1 MSTKHRMSQN
11 TLDQLIAT
19 ARHQANQGG
28 AGLWSTL
35 LTLSQVP
42 EKSLREQLWL
52 EQGVGV
58 LSRQQFDEVKHTAV
72 ALQHSVTSC
81 SMPDGMTWLICADPW
96 AQEALALFT
105 AFNDGNTAL
114 ALLISP
120 QIRVAKDAEISADL
134 SAMQSAD
141 EAGGDVVAF
150 VNRAISQASAEGAS
164 DIHFET
170 SRAGIRIKYRLDG
183 VMVSGA
189 QLATSAAA
197 EQAISRIKVLAE
209 LDITERRKP
218 QDGRIRW
225 IGDDQK
231 ALDLRVSIMPS
242 VFGEDAV
249 LRLLDKAQLRD
260 SMSPIS
266 LEVLGFE
273 SDLAQSI
280 RELAARPHGML
291 LVTGPTGSGKTTTL
305 YATLS
310 EVNSGI
316 EKIITIEDPVEYEL
330 SGVLQI
336 PVNERKGLTFA
347 TGLRSI
353 LRHDP
358 DKILVGEIRDS
369 ETAEIA
375 VQAALTGHVVFTTVH
390 ANSLFDVLGRFQH
403 FDIDPFAFASSL
415 NGIVVQRLLRK
426 LCSYCH
432 SWRELSVTES
442 ARMKALKL
450 PLPER
455 VAVGQ
460 GCPHCRNTGY
470 KGRFVVSQVHTVDDG
485 LRDLI
490 LKKSSIL
497 EIKAHMQAQSSS
509 SLLGQAIANSA
520 LGKTS
525 MEEVSRVV
533 GWS

>member
-1 MSTKHRMSQN
+1 MNSITLEACITRARSQ
-11 TLDQLIAT
+11 A
-19 ARHQANQGG
+19 AQGG
-28 AGLWSTL
+28 SLWDAL
-35 LTLSQVP
+35 LTLTQLP
-42 EKSLREQLWL
+42 EKSLKDRLWL
-52 EQGVGV
+52 EQGIGV
-58 LSRQQFDEVKHTAV
+58 LSSGDLDKARNTARPLGDGLL
-72 ALQHSVTSC
+72 ALT
-81 SMPDGMTWLICADPW
+81 MPDGMTWLACQDPW
-96 AQEALALFT
+96 SEAVLLAFT
-105 AFNDGNTAL
+105 SRNDGQTAL
-114 ALLISP
+114 ALLQSVLSGVSTNADSLAIQSGN
-120 QIRVAKDAEISADL
+120 DAGS
-134 SAMQSAD
+134 
-141 EAGGDVVAF
+141 DVVDF
-150 VNRAISQASAEGAS
+150 INRAIAQASADGAS

-170 SRAGIRIKYRLDG
+170 HRGGIGIKYRLDG
-183 VMVSGA
+183 VMVAGTRLES
-189 QLATSAAA
+189 SAAA

-225 IGDDQK
+225 MGAGQK

-260 SMSPIS
+260 SLSQIT
-266 LEVLGFE
+266 LEALGFE
-273 SDLAQSI
+273 NNLAQSI

-310 EVNSGI
+310 EVNTGI

-330 SGVLQI
+330 NGVLQI

-358 DKILVGEIRDS
+358 DKILVGEIRDA

-426 LCSYCH
+426 LCMHCH
-432 SWRELSVTES
+432 DWRELTAQEKT
-442 ARMKALKL
+442 RMQALSI
-450 PLPER
+450 PTPER
-455 VAVGQ
+455 VAIGQ
-460 GCPHCRNTGY
+460 GCPHCRQTGY

-497 EIKAHMQAQSSS
+497 EIKAHMQAQSSD
-509 SLLGQAIANSA
+509 SLLGQAIANAA